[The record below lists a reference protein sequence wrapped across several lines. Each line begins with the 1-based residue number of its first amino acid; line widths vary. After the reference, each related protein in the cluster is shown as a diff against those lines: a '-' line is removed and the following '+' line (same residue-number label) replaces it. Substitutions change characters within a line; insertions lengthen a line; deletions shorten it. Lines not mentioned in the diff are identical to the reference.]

1 MTDLLTQQCEKIT
14 SQSKPLGHSEVDE
27 LMQQFQSWIIIDSG
41 GDPHLRRTFEFPT
54 FTRAA
59 QFAFE
64 IGKRADHQ
72 NHHPVIVLDGNKA
85 EVTWWTHAISGLHRN
100 DFIMAAHTDDI
111 YSRWE
116 LIIGDRD
123 AVDQASDESF
133 PASDPPGF

>member
-64 IGKRADHQ
+64 IGKRADQH
-72 NHHPVIVLDGNKA
+72 NHHPESVGKRIHGTLQISLQQPVEELLL
-85 EVTWWTHAISGLHRN
+85 EVA
-100 DFIMAAHTDDI
+100 
-111 YSRWE
+111 
-116 LIIGDRD
+116 
-123 AVDQASDESF
+123 
-133 PASDPPGF
+133 PP